1 MNPLLNN
8 RNTIPN
14 NNVMQNIQ
22 NIKNMMNMF
31 NMSQNPQQAIQQ
43 LAMQNPQ
50 INQIMEMAKSTGG
63 NLEQLFKNMCQ
74 QQGVDPNT
82 IINQLR

>member
-8 RNTIPN
+8 GMIPN

-31 NMSQNPQQAIQQ
+31 NTSQNPQQAMQQ

-50 INQIMEMAKSTGG
+50 INQIMQMAQSTGG

-74 QQGVDPNT
+74 QQGIDPNT

>member
-8 RNTIPN
+8 GNMIPN

-74 QQGVDPNT
+74 QQGIDPNT